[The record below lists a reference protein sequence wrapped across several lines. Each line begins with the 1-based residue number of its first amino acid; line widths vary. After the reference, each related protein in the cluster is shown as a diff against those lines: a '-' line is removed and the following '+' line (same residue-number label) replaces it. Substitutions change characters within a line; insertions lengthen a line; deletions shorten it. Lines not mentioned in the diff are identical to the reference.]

1 MYALSFEASFYLTST
16 TKRKTNFVPSTVLV
30 KSQERRAMC
39 YGDKIDMS
47 GNKLRLRSFDMDACV
62 VVGVSA
68 IGTQVS
74 EGRQMNLNSRK
85 KKIYYSLNC
94 NTLLNFSQSDK
105 TVIALYT

>member
-1 MYALSFEASFYLTST
+1 
-16 TKRKTNFVPSTVLV
+16 
-30 KSQERRAMC
+30 
-39 YGDKIDMS
+39 
-47 GNKLRLRSFDMDACV
+47 MDACV
-62 VVGVSA
+62 VVWVSA

-94 NTLLNFSQSDK
+94 TTLLNFSQSDK